1 MGRLERGP
9 LEGVQVVG
17 QGSGVGR
24 ARGGPGYYIHRRRT
38 TQNRFWPSYSTSS
51 SQSETSATSLS
62 PSAITVDKTTTAFPR
77 TSRHIDLRQGLFIVI
92 VAANLIISASDYLE
106 RVS

>member
-1 MGRLERGP
+1 KPVLAFILDELFSVGNISNIALSFGNHGRQDE
-9 LEGVQVVG
+9 
-17 QGSGVGR
+17 
-24 ARGGPGYYIHRRRT
+24 
-38 TQNRFWPSYSTSS
+38 
-51 SQSETSATSLS
+51 
-62 PSAITVDKTTTAFPR
+62 TAFPR